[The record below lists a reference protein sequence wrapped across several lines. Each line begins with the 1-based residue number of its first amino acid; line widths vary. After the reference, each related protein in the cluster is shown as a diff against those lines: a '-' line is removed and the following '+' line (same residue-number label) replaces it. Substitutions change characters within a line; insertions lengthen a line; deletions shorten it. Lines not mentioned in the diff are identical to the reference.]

1 MDRSIPPR
9 PLHRLHPA
17 ITRAPRSK
25 RLALTSPRRPLQH
38 DDRRPIPRLHKP
50 PNLPTT
56 TLPLD
61 LRRIP
66 RRPNRRRKNQ
76 TRLPSRHDGL
86 PLNPRSTRTRSPR
99 NLPERQ
105 SLSTLQSSAST
116 TRLLHHKRHDWTRSR
131 RHHPAPH
138 TRRISNKPDGHS
150 RHCSDHDQKR
160 WPRLRRRHDIRSSSL
175 PLLARRRVRPQDF
188 LGNDQDKE
196 THIST
201 EHKHRQHTKERNPPT
216 RTRNPPTHPELSH
229 RSPVTDNSGSTKR
242 TLSAKPCHRTRHA
255 RSTQCQPTNDKPRP
269 LKQRTRSRQ
278 QLRRKQPLNLRHRQ
292 QLLAIPRRQLGPR
305 NPKLH
310 PRTILTTS
318 PHHILHRR
326 PRRSSRRIR
335 QCGNA
340 VLSSPRCPLH
350 QSLRPSLRAR
360 NNHDLRAKP
369 RAHKQRRTHKSAR
382 PPTQLKLLNPHQT
395 SRPSKPPLL
404 RCNRPRNNKP
414 PTSTQQ
420 DTNTSLQLL
429 PQHPVSTRILQ
440 GRTTLSQPENTPW
453 IPNRN
458 RGRYQLKRIHCLHFL
473 STRNSALQLAWPDTA
488 LQSNL
493 QQLHFNIRLRRH
505 HYTESRLRGELHL
518 SFRPKHN
525 LTENRDP
532 LERIPRNQSQY
543 RCHDSELRQRHRHQ
557 PQRHRQPGTIRVSE
571 DPPDIAN
578 RRANRPVRQLPS
590 RPNPIPQLHSNNAK
604 QRHLRSFTSVCRL
617 CLASAKWNKDTIHS
631 YHRRAPCL
639 IVKRTLDAVY
649 TDLHRPPALLL
660 SSPTSPSTHT
670 DH

>member
-1 MDRSIPPR
+1 MGPRPSHLPDNTSRTARPRNRLRHRLTQRQQNKRRDRRTKIRKSPQQHIHHRPPRIHNRRHHPRHILHLPLHPNRRRHRQTDTGRPQNNLPPPTPKRGNIPRPLPRMDRSIPPR
-9 PLHRLHPA
+9 SLHRLHPT
-17 ITRAPRSK
+17 ITRPPRSK
-25 RLALTSPRRPLQH
+25 RLALTSPRSPLQH
-38 DDRRPIPRLHKP
+38 HDSSPIPRLHQP
-50 PNLPTT
+50 TNLPTT

-61 LRRIP
+61 IRRIP

-76 TRLPSRHDGL
+76 TRIPSWHDSI

-105 SLSTLQSSAST
+105 SVRALESSAST
-116 TRLLHHKRHDWTRSR
+116 TGLLDHRRHHRTRSR
-131 RHHPAPH
+131 RHHPHPH
-138 TRRISNKPDGHS
+138 TRLISNKPDGHS
-150 RHCSDHDQKR
+150 GHHSDHDQKR
-160 WPRLRRRHDIRSSSL
+160 WPRLRRRHNIRSSSL
-175 PLLARRRVRPQDF
+175 TLLARRRLHPQDV
-188 LGNDQDKE
+188 LENDKDQQNQRAA
-196 THIST
+196 SR
-201 EHKHRQHTKERNPPT
+201 EHQQHTKERNPPT
-216 RTRNPPTHPELSH
+216 RTRNPPTHSKLSH
-229 RSPVTDNSGSTKR
+229 HSSPSNNPSATKR
-242 TLSAKPCHRTRHA
+242 TLPAKPCHRTRHA
-255 RSTQCQPTNDKPRP
+255 RSPQRQPTNDKPRP

-292 QLLAIPRRQLGPR
+292 QLLAIPRHQLGSR
-305 NPKLH
+305 HSKLH

-326 PRRSSRRIR
+326 PRRNSRRIR

-382 PPTQLKLLNPHQT
+382 PRTQLKLLNPHQT

-404 RCNRPRNNKP
+404 RCNRPRNNKA

-493 QQLHFNIRLRRH
+493 QQLHFNFFFNH
-505 HYTESRLRGELHL
+505 TPTTESRLRGELHL
-518 SFRPKHN
+518 SIRPRHH

-532 LERIPRNQSQY
+532 FKRVPRN
-543 RCHDSELRQRHRHQ
+543 
-557 PQRHRQPGTIRVSE
+557 
-571 DPPDIAN
+571 
-578 RRANRPVRQLPS
+578 
-590 RPNPIPQLHSNNAK
+590 
-604 QRHLRSFTSVCRL
+604 
-617 CLASAKWNKDTIHS
+617 
-631 YHRRAPCL
+631 
-639 IVKRTLDAVY
+639 
-649 TDLHRPPALLL
+649 
-660 SSPTSPSTHT
+660 
-670 DH
+670 

>member
-9 PLHRLHPA
+9 SLHLLHPT
-17 ITRAPRSK
+17 ITRPPRSK
-25 RLALTSPRRPLQH
+25 RLALTSPRSPLQH
-38 DDRRPIPRLHKP
+38 HDSSPIPRLHQP
-50 PNLPTT
+50 TNLPTT

-61 LRRIP
+61 IRRIP

-76 TRLPSRHDGL
+76 TRIPSRNDSI

-105 SLSTLQSSAST
+105 SLSSLQSSAST
-116 TRLLHHKRHDWTRSR
+116 TRLLDHKRHHRTSSR
-131 RHHPAPH
+131 GHHPHPH
-138 TRRISNKPDGHS
+138 TRLIPNKLDGHS
-150 RHCSDHDQKR
+150 RHHTDHDQKL
-160 WPRLRRRHDIRSSSL
+160 WPRLRSSHNIRSSSL
-175 PLLARRRVRPQDF
+175 ALLAGRCLRPQDV
-188 LGNDQDKE
+188 LENDKDQQ
-196 THIST
+196 TQRAARR
-201 EHKHRQHTKERNPPT
+201 EHQQHTKEGNPTTRARNP
-216 RTRNPPTHPELSH
+216 RTHPELS
-229 RSPVTDNSGSTKR
+229 RWSPVTDNPGSTQR
-242 TLSAKPCHRTRHA
+242 TLPAKPCHRIRHA
-255 RSTQCQPTNDKPRP
+255 RSPQRQLTNDKPRP
-269 LKQRTRSRQ
+269 LKQRT
-278 QLRRKQPLNLRHRQ
+278 RHRQ

-543 RCHDSELRQRHRHQ
+543 RCHDSELRQRHSHQ

-571 DPPDIAN
+571 DPPDIAK

-649 TDLHRPPALLL
+649 TDLHRPPTL
-660 SSPTSPSTHT
+660 
-670 DH
+670 